1 MKRSEVWRMRKLKVG
16 DVLKRV
22 KDTTTLD
29 DNQQY
34 KRVTIK
40 MNHKGVSV
48 RDIELGI
55 NIGTKSQFFIREGQF
70 LLSKIDARNG
80 AFGIVPPEA
89 DGAIITGNFWA
100 FDVNQKELNIEL
112 FHIMTSLPFFD
123 ELSKKASSG
132 TTNRQYLD
140 EKKFLAQEI
149 TLPPI
154 EEQDIFITHFKKI
167 QIAHRNTLVELQTQS
182 TLISKL
188 RSSILSDAVS
198 GRLVP
203 QDPTDEPASV
213 LLERIKAEKERLIK
227 ESELKRDKPLSPIS
241 ANEIPY
247 ELPVGWVWCRLVDI
261 FRFIDYRGK
270 TPNKTL
276 AGIKLLTAKNIK
288 KGFISEQPEEYIAEK
303 DYAKWMTRGFPK
315 DGDILFTTEAPL
327 GNAAILYLTEQI
339 ALAQRTI
346 NLQKNLEA
354 LDSNFLLYSIMS
366 TYFQSELIKNQSG
379 MTAKGIKSSVL
390 KTLFIPLPPLAEQHR
405 IVAKVEQLMKTC
417 DALEAEVAK
426 SRTEIDRLMQT
437 ILKEAFENKKAGT
450 E

>member
-1 MKRSEVWRMRKLKVG
+1 MRKLKVG

-22 KDTTTLD
+22 KNTTTI
-29 DNQQY
+29 DNNQRY

-48 RDIELGI
+48 RDIEMGI

-100 FDVNQKELNIEL
+100 FDVNQNELNIDL

-167 QIAHRNTLVELQTQS
+167 QIAHRNTLAELKTQY
-182 TLISKL
+182 TLIAKL

-203 QDPTDEPASV
+203 QESTDESASV
-213 LLERIKAEKERLIK
+213 LLERIKVEKEQLIK
-227 ESELKRDKPLSPIS
+227 EKKIKQSKRIDTSITERDIALPNQWEWTKGDELFFITKLAGFEYTDHIKLTESGDIPVIRAQNVRPLKITKNNLMYIDSKTSNLLERSALIKPSLLVTFIGAGIGDVALFDEQERWHLAPNVSKMEPFNASEQMINLKYMNYYLLSQKGQ
-241 ANEIPY
+241 Y
-247 ELPVGWVWCRLVDI
+247 ELFKHMKATAQPSLSMGTIRD
-261 FRFIDYRGK
+261 IDYM
-270 TPNKTL
+270 
-276 AGIKLLTAKNIK
+276 I
-288 KGFISEQPEEYIAEK
+288 
-303 DYAKWMTRGFPK
+303 
-315 DGDILFTTEAPL
+315 
-327 GNAAILYLTEQI
+327 
-339 ALAQRTI
+339 
-346 NLQKNLEA
+346 
-354 LDSNFLLYSIMS
+354 
-366 TYFQSELIKNQSG
+366 
-379 MTAKGIKSSVL
+379 
-390 KTLFIPLPPLAEQHR
+390 PPLNEQCR
-405 IVAKVEQLMKTC
+405 IVAKVENLMATC

-426 SRTEIDRLMQT
+426 SRTETDRLMQT
-437 ILKEAFENKKAGT
+437 ILKEAFDR
-450 E
+450 

>member
-227 ESELKRDKPLSPIS
+227 EGKLKRDKPLFPIT
-241 ANEIPY
+241 ADEIPY
-247 ELPVGWVWCRLVDI
+247 ELPDGWMWCRFADVANLITDGTHQTPTYTDSGKLFISAKNVNPFQFMPDYNSKYVSEKDFEAYIKGRKPELKDI
-261 FRFIDYRGK
+261 LLTRVGSNIGQAAVIDKDLDFAIYVSVA
-270 TPNKTL
+270 L
-276 AGIKLLTAKNIK
+276 IKLNHVYLSSEYFAIWLNSPVGIYSSISNIL
-288 KGFISEQPEEYIAEK
+288 G
-303 DYAKWMTRGFPK
+303 RGVSQ
-315 DGDILFTTEAPL
+315 
-327 GNAAILYLTEQI
+327 GNL
-339 ALAQRTI
+339 
-346 NLQKNLEA
+346 NL
-354 LDSNFLLYSIMS
+354 NF
-366 TYFQSELIKNQSG
+366 
-379 MTAKGIKSSVL
+379 IKSFCV
-390 KTLFIPLPPLAEQHR
+390 PLPPLFEQQR
-405 IVAKVEQLMKTC
+405 IVTKVENLMATC

-426 SRTEIDRLMQT
+426 SRAETDRLMQT
-437 ILKEAFENKKAGT
+437 ILKEAFDR
-450 E
+450 

>member
-1 MKRSEVWRMRKLKVG
+1 MRKLKVG

-29 DNQQY
+29 DNQRY

-40 MNHKGVSV
+40 MNHKGVGV

-80 AFGIVPPEA
+80 AFGIVSPEA

-100 FDVNQKELNIEL
+100 FDVNQKELNIDL

-167 QIAHRNTLVELQTQS
+167 QISHRNTLEELKIQS
-182 TLISKL
+182 TLITKL

-198 GRLVP
+198 GHLVP
-203 QDPTDEPASV
+203 QDPTDESASV

-227 ESELKRDKPLSPIS
+227 EVKLKRDRALTPIT
-241 ANEIPY
+241 ADEIPY
-247 ELPVGWVWCRLVDI
+247 ELPEGWVWCRFGNIINDLRYGTSKKCDYNQDI
-261 FRFIDYRGK
+261 PVLRI
-270 TPNKTL
+270 PNVSSGNLDIQDLKF
-276 AGIKLLTAKNIK
+276 AN
-288 KGFISEQPEEYIAEK
+288 FAEK
-303 DYAKWMTRGFPK
+303 EIIDLRLNINDLLLIRSNGSSKLVGRCVIVDQQAEGMSFAG
-315 DGDILFTTEAPL
+315 
-327 GNAAILYLTEQI
+327 YLV
-339 ALAQRTI
+339 RVRV
-346 NLQKNLEA
+346 NN
-354 LDSNFLLYSIMS
+354 NLLYSSYLKLVLDSVNIRNHIEFNLRTTS
-366 TYFQSELIKNQSG
+366 GVKNINTQEIFQ
-379 MTAKGIKSSVL
+379 L
-390 KTLFIPLPPLAEQHR
+390 KIPLPPLEEQYC
-405 IVAKVEQLMKTC
+405 IVAKVEKLMATC
-417 DALEAEVAK
+417 DALEVELAK
-426 SRTEIDRLMQT
+426 SRAETDRLMQT
-437 ILKEAFENKKAGT
+437 ILKEAFEERN
-450 E
+450 EIDV

>member
-1 MKRSEVWRMRKLKVG
+1 MRKLKVG

-182 TLISKL
+182 TLIAKL

-227 ESELKRDKPLSPIS
+227 EGELKRDKPLAPIT

-247 ELPVGWVWCRLVDI
+247 ELPVGWVWCRLGEIIESLQNGLSKRDGESGPFVTVLRLADVTKSKINLADTRAIRLNDNEQHKYSIYDTDI
-261 FRFIDYRGK
+261 LITRVNGSIDIVGNFN
-270 TPNKTL
+270 TCFSEISPL
-276 AGIKLLTAKNIK
+276 AYCDHFMRMRLFNGILPL
-288 KGFISEQPEEYIAEK
+288 YIALVEK
-303 DYAKWMTRGFPK
+303 TAIVRDVIKVVFKSTAGQKTVNQGH
-315 DGDILFTTEAPL
+315 INALLF
-327 GNAAILYLTEQI
+327 
-339 ALAQRTI
+339 
-346 NLQKNLEA
+346 
-354 LDSNFLLYSIMS
+354 
-366 TYFQSELIKNQSG
+366 
-379 MTAKGIKSSVL
+379 
-390 KTLFIPLPPLAEQHR
+390 PLPPLTEQHR
-405 IVAKVEQLMKTC
+405 IVAKVEKLMRTC

-426 SRTEIDRLMQT
+426 SRMETDRLMQT
-437 ILKEAFENKKAGT
+437 ILKEAFE
-450 E
+450 

>member
-1 MKRSEVWRMRKLKVG
+1 MRKLKVG

-22 KDTTTLD
+22 KNTTTLD
-29 DNQQY
+29 DNQRY

-40 MNHKGVSV
+40 MNHKGVSI

-100 FDVNQKELNIEL
+100 FDVNQKELNIDL

-140 EKKFLAQEI
+140 EKKFLTQEI

-154 EEQDIFITHFKKI
+154 EEQDVFITHFKKI
-167 QIAHRNTLVELQTQS
+167 QIAHRNTRAELKTQS
-182 TLISKL
+182 TLIAKL

-203 QDPTDEPASV
+203 QDSTDEPASM
-213 LLERIKAEKERLIK
+213 LLERIKAEKERLLK
-227 ESELKRDKPLSPIS
+227 EGKLKRDKPLSPIS
-241 ANEIPY
+241 ADEIPY
-247 ELPVGWVWCRLVDI
+247 ELPDGWVWCRLGTLFNVKSSKRI
-261 FRFIDYRGK
+261 FESDYRK
-270 TPNKTL
+270 S
-276 AGIKLLTAKNIK
+276 GIPFYRSMEIGLLSQNLPIFSDI
-288 KGFISEQPEEYIAEK
+288 FISE
-303 DYAKWMTRGFPK
+303 DYFKEIQAQYGVPSS
-315 DGDILFTTEAPL
+315 GDILLACIGGSI
-327 GNAAILYLTEQI
+327 GNTWMVDDREFYYKDGNLVCIEQSK
-339 ALAQRTI
+339 AVNVTY
-346 NLQKNLEA
+346 
-354 LDSNFLLYSIMS
+354 LLY
-366 TYFQSELIKNQSG
+366 YL
-379 MTAKGIKSSVL
+379 KSS
-390 KTLFIPLPPLAEQHR
+390 LFFDYALNKVSGSAYNALTIIKINHSLFPLPPLTEQHR
-405 IVAKVEQLMKTC
+405 IVANIEKLMNTC

-426 SRTEIDRLMQT
+426 SRMETDRLMQT
-437 ILKEAFENKKAGT
+437 ILKEAFEERNET
-450 E
+450 DV

>member
-1 MKRSEVWRMRKLKVG
+1 MRKLKVG

-40 MNHKGVSV
+40 MNHKGVSI

-100 FDVNQKELNIEL
+100 FDVNQKELNIDL

-167 QIAHRNTLVELQTQS
+167 QIAHRNTLTELKTQF
-182 TLISKL
+182 TLIAKL

-203 QDPTDEPASV
+203 QDSTDEPASM
-213 LLERIKAEKERLIK
+213 LLEQIKAEKERLIK
-227 ESELKRDKPLSPIS
+227 EGKLKRDKPLSLIT
-241 ANEIPY
+241 ADEIPY
-247 ELPVGWVWCRLVDI
+247 ELPVGWVWCRFGDSGLLQ
-261 FRFIDYRGK
+261 RGK
-270 TPNKTL
+270 SKHRPRNDSKL
-276 AGIKLLTAKNIK
+276 FYAGTFPLVQTGDVANAKNYQFTIK
-288 KGFISEQPEEYIAEK
+288 TCTGYYNEIGLEQSRLWPKGTLCITIAANIADIGFLNSDACFPDSIVGFQTLLDYVITEYVSLFLINAK
-303 DYAKWMTRGFPK
+303 SDLIKYAPAT
-315 DGDILFTTEAPL
+315 
-327 GNAAILYLTEQI
+327 
-339 ALAQRTI
+339 AQKNI
-346 NLQKNLEA
+346 NLGILNE
-354 LDSNFLLYSIMS
+354 LL
-366 TYFQSELIKNQSG
+366 F
-379 MTAKGIKSSVL
+379 
-390 KTLFIPLPPLAEQHR
+390 PLPPLAEQHR
-405 IVAKVEQLMKTC
+405 IVAKVEKLMATC
-417 DALEAEVAK
+417 AGLEAEVAK
-426 SRTEIDRLMQT
+426 SRAETDRLMQT
-437 ILKEAFENKKAGT
+437 ILKEAFENKKSGT

>member
-100 FDVNQKELNIEL
+100 FDVNQKELNIDL

-167 QIAHRNTLVELQTQS
+167 QIAHRSTLAELQTQS
-182 TLISKL
+182 NLITKL

-203 QDPTDEPASV
+203 QVPTDESASI
-213 LLERIKAEKERLIK
+213 LLEQIKAEKERLIK
-227 ESELKRDKPLSPIS
+227 EGKLKCDKPLFPIT
-241 ANEIPY
+241 ADEIPY
-247 ELPVGWVWCRLVDI
+247 ELPDGWMWCRLGDI
-261 FRFIDYRGK
+261 ITNMDSGWSPACLEQPSADDTWGVLK
-270 TPNKTL
+270 TTAVQDLCYLAHENKTL
-276 AGIKLLTAKNIK
+276 PITLQARPQY
-288 KGFISEQPEEYIAEK
+288 EVQ
-303 DYAKWMTRGFPK
+303 R
-315 DGDILFTTEAPL
+315 GDILITRAGPKNRVGICCLVNKTPPKLMISDKIIRFH
-327 GNAAILYLTEQI
+327 LYPQI
-339 ALAQRTI
+339 YPAFIELSLNCGA
-346 NLQKNLEA
+346 
-354 LDSNFLLYSIMS
+354 SNEFIE
-366 TYFQSELIKNQSG
+366 TKKSG
-379 MTAKGIKSSVL
+379 MAESQVNISQGNL
-390 KTLFIPLPPLAEQHR
+390 KLTPVPLPPLAEQHR
-405 IVAKVEQLMKTC
+405 IVAKVEKLIDTC

-426 SRTEIDRLMQT
+426 NRAETDRLMQT
-437 ILKEAFENKKAGT
+437 ILKEAFV
-450 E
+450 

>member
-1 MKRSEVWRMRKLKVG
+1 MRKVKVG

-22 KDTTTLD
+22 KDTTTID
-29 DNQQY
+29 DNQRY
-34 KRVTIK
+34 KRMTIK

-100 FDVNQKELNIEL
+100 FDVNQKELNIDL

-167 QIAHRNTLVELQTQS
+167 QIAHRNTLAELKTQS
-182 TLISKL
+182 TLIAKL

-198 GRLVP
+198 GRLIP

-213 LLERIKAEKERLIK
+213 LLERIKIEKERLIK
-227 ESELKRDKPLSPIS
+227 EGKLKRDKPLAPVT
-241 ANEIPY
+241 ADEIPY
-247 ELPVGWVWCRLVDI
+247 ELPEGWSWCRLKDVCKYITDGEHQTPPRI
-261 FRFIDYRGK
+261 IVGKKLLSAKNVRDGFIDYENCDYISELHYEKARNRCMPEVGDLLIVSVGGTIGRTSLILENSDFALVRSVALIK
-270 TPNKTL
+270 PLLIKSEYLRIVLNS
-276 AGIKLLTAKNIK
+276 KLLQDMINLTKHGGA
-288 KGFISEQPEEYIAEK
+288 QPC
-303 DYAKWMTRGFPK
+303 
-315 DGDILFTTEAPL
+315 
-327 GNAAILYLTEQI
+327 LYLNS
-339 ALAQRTI
+339 I
-346 NLQKNLEA
+346 NQ
-354 LDSNFLLYSIMS
+354 FL
-366 TYFQSELIKNQSG
+366 F
-379 MTAKGIKSSVL
+379 
-390 KTLFIPLPPLAEQHR
+390 PLPSLTEQHR
-405 IVAKVEQLMKTC
+405 IVVKVEKLMATC

-426 SRTEIDRLMQT
+426 SRMETDRLMQT
-437 ILKEAFENKKAGT
+437 VLKEAFDVSENK
-450 E
+450 